1 MTKSEYLK
9 AILSDVFGTQK
20 ISLGSMSEKNLSRT
34 KNYFRQCSLNDS
46 SRSKFDSLF
55 EIALNIENSQYETSS
70 GIKKINKEKVCKNFN
85 NHLVKFYNFSIEII
99 FCLQMMNFD
108 INVYEFDE
116 NINTLINI
124 AEIIS
129 PEIFCGNR
137 SDEINIGRIKA
148 KILKFINLPSK
159 ADESSSQLDVE
170 SALLEYSKYITQHV
184 QYESMWM
191 LLSEQEI
198 SELYKN
204 IEYYNKRINES
215 DDSDMGMM
223 TLKEYITK
231 LERDSIKFYRNISL
245 ETLEECL
252 KTAENTKTKFFST
265 KKNYSYF
272 DDLSSTLDTYILKL
286 KRTIERQR

>member
-20 ISLGSMSEKNLSRT
+20 ISLGSQSDKNLSRT

-85 NHLVKFYNFSIEII
+85 DHLIKYYNFSIETI
-99 FCLQMMNFD
+99 FCLQMMKFD
-108 INVYEFDE
+108 INVYEFHE

-137 SDEINIGRIKA
+137 SDEININGIKT
-148 KILKFINLPSK
+148 KILKLINPPDQ
-159 ADESSSQLDVE
+159 ADESLNKSDFDP
-170 SALLEYSKYITQHV
+170 ALLEYRKKIIQPV
-184 QYESMWM
+184 RYENIRM

-223 TLKEYITK
+223 TIKEYITK

-252 KTAENTKTKFFST
+252 RTAENTKAKFFST

>member
-9 AILSDVFGTQK
+9 TFLIDVFGTQK
-20 ISLGSMSEKNLSRT
+20 ISLGSQSDKNLSRT

-46 SRSKFDSLF
+46 SRSRFDSLF

-70 GIKKINKEKVCKNFN
+70 GIKKINKEKVCKDFN
-85 NHLVKFYNFSIEII
+85 NHLIKYYNINIQQIFYSSQENSDSNSNKFP
-99 FCLQMMNFD
+99 
-108 INVYEFDE
+108 EF
-116 NINTLINI
+116 INTLINI
-124 AEIIS
+124 AEMIS

-137 SDEINIGRIKA
+137 SDEININGIKT
-148 KILKFINLPSK
+148 KILKLINPPFK
-159 ADESSSQLDVE
+159 ADDSLNKFDFDP
-170 SALLEYSKYITQHV
+170 ALLEYHTKIIQPV
-184 QYESMWM
+184 QYENIWM

-215 DDSDMGMM
+215 DNSDMGMM
-223 TLKEYITK
+223 TIKEYITK

-252 KTAENTKTKFFST
+252 RTAENTKAKFFST
-265 KKNYSYF
+265 KKNYAYF